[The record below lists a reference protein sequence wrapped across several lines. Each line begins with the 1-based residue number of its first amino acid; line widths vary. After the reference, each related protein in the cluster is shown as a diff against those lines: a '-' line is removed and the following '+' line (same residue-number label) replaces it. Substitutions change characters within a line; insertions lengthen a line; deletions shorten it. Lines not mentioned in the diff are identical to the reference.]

1 MPSTPESRLAALGLS
16 LPPAPEPGG
25 VYQPIVEYQGLLY
38 VSGHVPVRLDGSVI
52 TGTVGADMDLQEARL
67 AAQQAGLTLLA
78 SLKAYLGELNR
89 IDRLLKSLGMVNCS
103 PTFTQQPQ
111 VINGYSEL
119 MMALWGP
126 DRGVGARSA
135 VGMMLPLGAAVEV
148 EAVFALQ
155 ST

>member
-1 MPSTPESRLAALGLS
+1 MSTTPESRLAALGLS

-25 VYQPIVEYQGLLY
+25 VYQPIVEHQGLLY
-38 VSGHVPVRLDGSVI
+38 VSGHVPVRADGSII
-52 TGTVGADMDLQEARL
+52 TGRVGENMNLEEARL

-78 SLKAYLGELNR
+78 SLKAYLGELSR
-89 IDRLLKSLGMVNCS
+89 VDRLVRSYGMVNCT
-103 PTFTQQPQ
+103 PDFVDHPQ

-135 VGMMLPLGAAVEV
+135 VGMMLPLGSAVEV
-148 EAVFALQ
+148 EATFALKE
-155 ST
+155 